1 MKRLFSLLLLLLL
14 NLTSGNTQT
23 LKTNWTDQVNPAN
36 PLPEYPRP
44 QLVRNSWQ
52 NLNGQWDYAIL
63 PKGTAPEG
71 AFQGKI
77 TVPFAVESLLSGV
90 QKTVGPDQELW
101 YERQLTLSLNRTNK
115 RVLLHFG
122 AVDWEAEVW
131 VNGIRAGSHQGGF
144 DGFSI
149 DISDLLIKGEK
160 QTIRVRV
167 WDPSDAGP
175 QPRGKQVQN
184 PKGIWYTPVT
194 GIWQTVWLEAVPIQ
208 HITAV
213 TSRTDWENKNLIFTP
228 EIQSNRQDLTVQISV
243 TDTQGFSETKSAK
256 VGEPIQIHVPNPK
269 PWSPG
274 AAFLYPVSIKL
285 YQGKNLLDEAQSY
298 AAFRDIRM
306 AKDVNGHQR
315 MLLNGVEVF
324 HYGPLDQGW
333 WPDGLYTAPTD
344 EALLFDIQ
352 KTREMGFNM
361 IRKHVKVEPARWY
374 YHADRLGMLVW
385 QDMPSG
391 DLGNRWEVRPGIIR
405 KGVNRERTAASEKIF
420 TTEWTEIIKE
430 FKFFPSIVVWVPFNE
445 AWGQFKTKEITA
457 LTRELDP
464 TRLINSASGGNFELA
479 GNRVVGDIL
488 DLHNYPDPVMPD
500 PAVFGTTISLVLG
513 EYGGLGLPLEGHT
526 WQQKDNWG
534 YQSFKSKE
542 ELEARYRT
550 LVADLNELIP
560 KGLAAAVYTQTTD
573 VEIETN
579 GLTKKCCNLEKIFVS
594 NLWPSLGI
602 PKLGFLGNYL
612 RWARRAFADF
622 SSLEQLLESCFFL
635 QACHISQ

>member
-579 GLTKKCCNLEKIFVS
+579 GLMTYDRKVIKIPAEVRLNQDIVFRRVGVKNLKLEFFEDAFSRFTRHEVLKISRF
-594 NLWPSLGI
+594 
-602 PKLGFLGNYL
+602 
-612 RWARRAFADF
+612 
-622 SSLEQLLESCFFL
+622 E
-635 QACHISQ
+635 

>member
-149 DISDLLIKGEK
+149 DISDLLIRGEK

-579 GLTKKCCNLEKIFVS
+579 GLMTYDRKVIKIPAEVLFQ
-594 NLWPSLGI
+594 I
-602 PKLGFLGNYL
+602 HQKLYSK
-612 RWARRAFADF
+612 D
-622 SSLEQLLESCFFL
+622 
-635 QACHISQ
+635 

>member
-1 MKRLFSLLLLLLL
+1 M
-14 NLTSGNTQT
+14 
-23 LKTNWTDQVNPAN
+23 NPAN

-101 YERQLTLSLNRTNK
+101 YERQLELSLNRTNK

-579 GLTKKCCNLEKIFVS
+579 GLMTYDRKVIKIPAEVLFQ
-594 NLWPSLGI
+594 I
-602 PKLGFLGNYL
+602 HQKLYSK
-612 RWARRAFADF
+612 D
-622 SSLEQLLESCFFL
+622 
-635 QACHISQ
+635 

>member
-101 YERQLTLSLNRTNK
+101 YERQLELSLNRTNK

-391 DLGNRWEVRPGIIR
+391 DLGNRWEVRPGVIR

-457 LTRELDP
+457 LTHELDP

-579 GLTKKCCNLEKIFVS
+579 GLMTYDRKVIKIPAEVLFQ
-594 NLWPSLGI
+594 I
-602 PKLGFLGNYL
+602 HQKLYSK
-612 RWARRAFADF
+612 D
-622 SSLEQLLESCFFL
+622 
-635 QACHISQ
+635 

>member
-71 AFQGKI
+71 VFQGKI

-101 YERQLTLSLNRTNK
+101 YERQLELSLNRSNK

-579 GLTKKCCNLEKIFVS
+579 GLMTYDRKVIKIPAEVLFQ
-594 NLWPSLGI
+594 I
-602 PKLGFLGNYL
+602 HQKLYSK
-612 RWARRAFADF
+612 D
-622 SSLEQLLESCFFL
+622 
-635 QACHISQ
+635 

>member
-149 DISDLLIKGEK
+149 DISDLLIEGEK

-579 GLTKKCCNLEKIFVS
+579 GLMTYDRKVIKIPAEVLFQ
-594 NLWPSLGI
+594 I
-602 PKLGFLGNYL
+602 HQKLYSK
-612 RWARRAFADF
+612 D
-622 SSLEQLLESCFFL
+622 
-635 QACHISQ
+635 

>member
-1 MKRLFSLLLLLLL
+1 MTRLFFVLLLLLL
-14 NLTSGNTQT
+14 NLTSGITQT

-71 AFQGKI
+71 GFQGKI
-77 TVPFAVESLLSGV
+77 TVPFAAESLLSGV

-144 DGFSI
+144 DGFSL

-184 PKGIWYTPVT
+184 PRGIWYTPVT
-194 GIWQTVWLEAVPIQ
+194 GIWQTVWLETVPVQ
-208 HITAV
+208 HITGV
-213 TSRTDWENKNLIFTP
+213 TSKTDWENKNLIFSP

-243 TDTQGFSETKSAK
+243 MDPEGFSETKSAK
-256 VGEPIQIHVPNPK
+256 LGEPIQIHLPNPK

-274 AAFLYPVSIKL
+274 DPFLYPVSIKL
-285 YQGKNLLDEAQSY
+285 YQGKKLLDEAQSY

-306 AKDVNGHQR
+306 AKDANGHQR
-315 MLLNGVEVF
+315 MLLNGEEVF

-352 KTREMGFNM
+352 KTHEMGFNM

-391 DLGNRWEVRPGIIR
+391 DLGNRWEVRPGVIR
-405 KGVNRERTAASEKIF
+405 KGVNKERTAASEKIF
-420 TTEWTEIIKE
+420 RTEWTEIIKE

-464 TRLINSASGGNFELA
+464 TRLINSASGGNFELE

-513 EYGGLGLPLEGHT
+513 EYGGLGLPVEGHT

-550 LVADLNELIP
+550 LVDDLNELIS

-579 GLTKKCCNLEKIFVS
+579 GLMTYDRKVIKIPTEVLFQ
-594 NLWPSLGI
+594 I
-602 PKLGFLGNYL
+602 HQKLYSK
-612 RWARRAFADF
+612 D
-622 SSLEQLLESCFFL
+622 
-635 QACHISQ
+635 

>member
-14 NLTSGNTQT
+14 NLPSGQTQT
-23 LKTNWTDQVNPAN
+23 LKTNWTDLVNPAN

-77 TVPFAVESLLSGV
+77 TVPFAAESLLSGV

-131 VNGIRAGSHQGGF
+131 VNGTRAGSHQGGF
-144 DGFSI
+144 DGFSL

-194 GIWQTVWLEAVPIQ
+194 GIWQTVWLETVPIQ
-208 HITAV
+208 HITGV
-213 TSRTDWENKNLIFTP
+213 TSSTDWENKNLIFNP

-256 VGEPIQIHVPNPK
+256 VGEPIQIHLPNPK

-285 YQGKNLLDEAQSY
+285 YQGKKLLDEAQSY

-306 AKDVNGHQR
+306 VKDANGYQR
-315 MLLNGVEVF
+315 MVLNGVEVF

-344 EALLFDIQ
+344 DALLFDIQ
-352 KTREMGFNM
+352 KTHEMGFNM

-391 DLGNRWEVRPGIIR
+391 DLGNRWEVRPGVIR

-513 EYGGLGLPLEGHT
+513 EYGGLGLPIEGHT

-550 LVADLNELIP
+550 LVDDLNELIP

-579 GLTKKCCNLEKIFVS
+579 GLMTYDRKIIK
-594 NLWPSLGI
+594 I
-602 PKLGFLGNYL
+602 PTEVLFQIHQKLYSK
-612 RWARRAFADF
+612 D
-622 SSLEQLLESCFFL
+622 
-635 QACHISQ
+635 

>member
-1 MKRLFSLLLLLLL
+1 MTRLFSVLLLLLL
-14 NLTSGNTQT
+14 NLTSGITQT

-71 AFQGKI
+71 GFQGKI
-77 TVPFAVESLLSGV
+77 TVPFAAESLLSGV

-101 YERQLTLSLNRTNK
+101 YERQLTLLLNRTNK

-144 DGFSI
+144 DGFSL

-184 PKGIWYTPVT
+184 PRGIWYTPVT
-194 GIWQTVWLEAVPIQ
+194 GIWQTVWLETVPVQ
-208 HITAV
+208 HITGV
-213 TSRTDWENKNLIFTP
+213 TSKTDWENKNLIFSP

-243 TDTQGFSETKSAK
+243 MDPEGFSETKSAK
-256 VGEPIQIHVPNPK
+256 LGEPIQIHLPNPK

-274 AAFLYPVSIKL
+274 DPFLYPVSIKL
-285 YQGKNLLDEAQSY
+285 YQGKKLLDEAQSY

-306 AKDVNGHQR
+306 AKDANGHQR
-315 MLLNGVEVF
+315 MLLNGEEVF

-352 KTREMGFNM
+352 KTHEMGFNM

-391 DLGNRWEVRPGIIR
+391 DLGNRWEVRPGVIR
-405 KGVNRERTAASEKIF
+405 KGVNKERTAASEKIF
-420 TTEWTEIIKE
+420 RTEWTEIIKE

-464 TRLINSASGGNFELA
+464 TRLINSASGGNFELE

-550 LVADLNELIP
+550 LVDDLNELIS

-579 GLTKKCCNLEKIFVS
+579 GLMTYDRKVIKIPTEVLFQ
-594 NLWPSLGI
+594 I
-602 PKLGFLGNYL
+602 HQKLYSK
-612 RWARRAFADF
+612 D
-622 SSLEQLLESCFFL
+622 
-635 QACHISQ
+635 

>member
-1 MKRLFSLLLLLLL
+1 MTRLFSVLLLLLL
-14 NLTSGNTQT
+14 NLTSGITQT

-71 AFQGKI
+71 GFQGKI
-77 TVPFAVESLLSGV
+77 TVPFAAESLLSGV

-144 DGFSI
+144 DGFSL

-184 PKGIWYTPVT
+184 PRGIWYTPVT
-194 GIWQTVWLEAVPIQ
+194 GIWQTVWLETVPVQ
-208 HITAV
+208 HITGV
-213 TSRTDWENKNLIFTP
+213 TSKTDWENKNLIFSP

-243 TDTQGFSETKSAK
+243 MDPEGFSETKSAK
-256 VGEPIQIHVPNPK
+256 LGEPIQIHLPNPK

-274 AAFLYPVSIKL
+274 DPFLYPVSIKL
-285 YQGKNLLDEAQSY
+285 YQGKKLLDEAQSY

-306 AKDVNGHQR
+306 AKDANGHQR
-315 MLLNGVEVF
+315 MLLNGEEVF

-352 KTREMGFNM
+352 KTHEMGFNM

-391 DLGNRWEVRPGIIR
+391 DLGNRWEVRPGVIR
-405 KGVNRERTAASEKIF
+405 KGVNKERTAASEKIF
-420 TTEWTEIIKE
+420 RTEWTEIIKE

-464 TRLINSASGGNFELA
+464 TRLINSASGGNFELE

-513 EYGGLGLPLEGHT
+513 EYGGLGLPVEGHT

-542 ELEARYRT
+542 ELEARYRA
-550 LVADLNELIP
+550 LVDDLNELIS

-579 GLTKKCCNLEKIFVS
+579 GLMTYDRKVIKIPTEVLFQ
-594 NLWPSLGI
+594 I
-602 PKLGFLGNYL
+602 HQKLYSK
-612 RWARRAFADF
+612 D
-622 SSLEQLLESCFFL
+622 
-635 QACHISQ
+635 

>member
-1 MKRLFSLLLLLLL
+1 
-14 NLTSGNTQT
+14 
-23 LKTNWTDQVNPAN
+23 
-36 PLPEYPRP
+36 
-44 QLVRNSWQ
+44 
-52 NLNGQWDYAIL
+52 L

-71 AFQGKI
+71 GFQGKI
-77 TVPFAVESLLSGV
+77 TVPFAAESLLSGV

-144 DGFSI
+144 DGFSL

-184 PKGIWYTPVT
+184 PRGIWYTPVT
-194 GIWQTVWLEAVPIQ
+194 GIWQTVWLETVPVQ
-208 HITAV
+208 HITGV
-213 TSRTDWENKNLIFTP
+213 TSKTDWGNKNLIFSP

-243 TDTQGFSETKSAK
+243 MDPEGFSETKSAK
-256 VGEPIQIHVPNPK
+256 LGEPIQIHLPNPK

-274 AAFLYPVSIKL
+274 DPFLYPVSIKL
-285 YQGKNLLDEAQSY
+285 YQGKKLLDEAQSY

-306 AKDVNGHQR
+306 AKDANGHQR
-315 MLLNGVEVF
+315 MLLNGEEVF

-352 KTREMGFNM
+352 KTHEMGFNM

-391 DLGNRWEVRPGIIR
+391 DLGNRWEVRPGVIR
-405 KGVNRERTAASEKIF
+405 KGVNKERTAASEKIF
-420 TTEWTEIIKE
+420 RTEWTEIIKE

-464 TRLINSASGGNFELA
+464 TRLINSASGGNFELE

-513 EYGGLGLPLEGHT
+513 EYGGLGLPVEGHT

-542 ELEARYRT
+542 ELEARYRA
-550 LVADLNELIP
+550 LVDDLNELIS

-579 GLTKKCCNLEKIFVS
+579 GLMTYDRKVIKIPTEVLFQ
-594 NLWPSLGI
+594 I
-602 PKLGFLGNYL
+602 HQKLYSK
-612 RWARRAFADF
+612 D
-622 SSLEQLLESCFFL
+622 
-635 QACHISQ
+635 

>member
-1 MKRLFSLLLLLLL
+1 MKRLFSLLLLLLQ
-14 NLTSGNTQT
+14 NLPSGQTQS
-23 LKTNWTDQVNPAN
+23 LKTNWTDLVNPAN

-77 TVPFAVESLLSGV
+77 TVPFAAESLLSGV

-131 VNGIRAGSHQGGF
+131 VNGTRAGSHQGGF
-144 DGFSI
+144 DGFSL

-194 GIWQTVWLEAVPIQ
+194 GIWQTVWLETVPIQ

-213 TSRTDWENKNLIFTP
+213 TSRTDWENKNLIFNP

-256 VGEPIQIHVPNPK
+256 VGEPIQIHLPNPK

-285 YQGKNLLDEAQSY
+285 YQGKKLLDEAQSY

-306 AKDVNGHQR
+306 AKDANGYQR
-315 MLLNGVEVF
+315 MVLNGVEVF

-344 EALLFDIQ
+344 DALLFDIQ
-352 KTREMGFNM
+352 KTHEMGFNM

-391 DLGNRWEVRPGIIR
+391 DLGNRWEVRPGVIR

-513 EYGGLGLPLEGHT
+513 EYGGLGLPIEGHT

-550 LVADLNELIP
+550 LIDDLNELIP

-579 GLTKKCCNLEKIFVS
+579 GLMTYDRKIIK
-594 NLWPSLGI
+594 I
-602 PKLGFLGNYL
+602 PTEVLFQIHQKLYSK
-612 RWARRAFADF
+612 D
-622 SSLEQLLESCFFL
+622 
-635 QACHISQ
+635 

>member
-14 NLTSGNTQT
+14 NLTSGHTQT
-23 LKTNWTDQVNPAN
+23 LKTNWTDLVNPAN

-63 PKGTAPEG
+63 PKGTAPEA

-90 QKTVGPDQELW
+90 QKTVGSDQELW
-101 YERQLTLSLNRTNK
+101 YERQLSLSLNRTNK
-115 RVLLHFG
+115 RTLLHFG

-131 VNGIRAGSHQGGF
+131 VNGTRAGSHQGGF
-144 DGFSI
+144 DGFSF
-149 DISDLLIKGEK
+149 DISELLIKGDK

-175 QPRGKQVQN
+175 QPRGKQVQD
-184 PKGIWYTPVT
+184 PKSIWYTPVT
-194 GIWQTVWLEAVPIQ
+194 GIWQTVWLETVPIQ

-243 TDTQGFSETKSAK
+243 TDPQGFSETKSAK
-256 VGEPIQIHVPNPK
+256 LGEPIQIHLPNPK

-285 YQGKNLLDEAQSY
+285 YQGKNLLDQAQSY

-306 AKDVNGHQR
+306 AKDANGHQR
-315 MLLNGVEVF
+315 MLLNGEEVF

-374 YHADRLGMLVW
+374 YHADLLGMLVW

-464 TRLINSASGGNFELA
+464 TRLINSASGGNFELE

-500 PAVFGTTISLVLG
+500 PAVFGTSISLVLG

-550 LVADLNELIP
+550 LVDDLNELIP

-579 GLTKKCCNLEKIFVS
+579 GLMTYDRKVIKIPTEVLFQIHQKLYQKK
-594 NLWPSLGI
+594 
-602 PKLGFLGNYL
+602 
-612 RWARRAFADF
+612 R
-622 SSLEQLLESCFFL
+622 
-635 QACHISQ
+635 

>member
-1 MKRLFSLLLLLLL
+1 MTRLFFVLLLLLL
-14 NLTSGNTQT
+14 NLTSGITQT

-71 AFQGKI
+71 GFQGKI
-77 TVPFAVESLLSGV
+77 TVPFAAESLLSGV

-101 YERQLTLSLNRTNK
+101 YERQLTLLLNRTNK

-144 DGFSI
+144 DGFSL

-184 PKGIWYTPVT
+184 PRGIWYTPVT
-194 GIWQTVWLEAVPIQ
+194 GIWQTVWLETVPVQ
-208 HITAV
+208 HITGV
-213 TSRTDWENKNLIFTP
+213 TSKTDWENKNLIFSP

-243 TDTQGFSETKSAK
+243 MDPEGFSETKSAK
-256 VGEPIQIHVPNPK
+256 LGEPIQIHLPNPK

-274 AAFLYPVSIKL
+274 DPFLYPVSIKL
-285 YQGKNLLDEAQSY
+285 YQGKKLLDEAQSY

-306 AKDVNGHQR
+306 AKDANGHQR
-315 MLLNGVEVF
+315 MLLNGEEVF

-352 KTREMGFNM
+352 KTHEMGFNM

-391 DLGNRWEVRPGIIR
+391 DLGNRWEVRPGVIR
-405 KGVNRERTAASEKIF
+405 KGVNKERTAASEKIF
-420 TTEWTEIIKE
+420 RTEWTEIIKE

-464 TRLINSASGGNFELA
+464 TRLINSASGGNFELE

-550 LVADLNELIP
+550 LVDDLNELIS

-579 GLTKKCCNLEKIFVS
+579 GLMTYDRKVIKIPTEVLFQ
-594 NLWPSLGI
+594 I
-602 PKLGFLGNYL
+602 HQKLYSK
-612 RWARRAFADF
+612 D
-622 SSLEQLLESCFFL
+622 
-635 QACHISQ
+635 

>member
-63 PKGTAPEG
+63 PKGSAPEG

-90 QKTVGPDQELW
+90 QKTVGPDHELW

-579 GLTKKCCNLEKIFVS
+579 GLMTYDRKVIKIPAEVLFQ
-594 NLWPSLGI
+594 I
-602 PKLGFLGNYL
+602 HQKLYSK
-612 RWARRAFADF
+612 D
-622 SSLEQLLESCFFL
+622 
-635 QACHISQ
+635 

>member
-71 AFQGKI
+71 VFQGKI

-420 TTEWTEIIKE
+420 TTEGTEIIKE

-579 GLTKKCCNLEKIFVS
+579 GLMTYDRKVIKIPAEVLFQ
-594 NLWPSLGI
+594 I
-602 PKLGFLGNYL
+602 HQKLYSK
-612 RWARRAFADF
+612 D
-622 SSLEQLLESCFFL
+622 
-635 QACHISQ
+635 

>member
-1 MKRLFSLLLLLLL
+1 MTRLFSVLLLLLL
-14 NLTSGNTQT
+14 NLTSGITQT
-23 LKTNWTDQVNPAN
+23 LKTNWADQVNPAN

-71 AFQGKI
+71 GFQGKI
-77 TVPFAVESLLSGV
+77 TVPFAAESLLSGV

-144 DGFSI
+144 DGFSL

-184 PKGIWYTPVT
+184 PRGIWYTPVT
-194 GIWQTVWLEAVPIQ
+194 GIWQTVWLETVPVQ
-208 HITAV
+208 HITGV
-213 TSRTDWENKNLIFTP
+213 TSKTDWGNKNLIFSP

-243 TDTQGFSETKSAK
+243 MDSEGFSETKSAK
-256 VGEPIQIHVPNPK
+256 LGEPIQIHLPNPK

-274 AAFLYPVSIKL
+274 DPFLYPVSIKL

-306 AKDVNGHQR
+306 AKDANGHQR
-315 MLLNGVEVF
+315 MLLNGEEVF

-352 KTREMGFNM
+352 KTHEMGFNM

-391 DLGNRWEVRPGIIR
+391 DLGNRWEVRPGVIR
-405 KGVNRERTAASEKIF
+405 KGVNKERTAASEKIF
-420 TTEWTEIIKE
+420 RTEWTEIIKE

-464 TRLINSASGGNFELA
+464 TRLINSASGGNFELE

-513 EYGGLGLPLEGHT
+513 EYGGLGLPVEGHT

-542 ELEARYRT
+542 ELEARYRA
-550 LVADLNELIP
+550 LVDDLNELIS

-579 GLTKKCCNLEKIFVS
+579 GLMTYDRKVIKIPTEVLFQ
-594 NLWPSLGI
+594 I
-602 PKLGFLGNYL
+602 HQKLYSK
-612 RWARRAFADF
+612 D
-622 SSLEQLLESCFFL
+622 
-635 QACHISQ
+635 

>member
-1 MKRLFSLLLLLLL
+1 MTRLFFVLLLLLL
-14 NLTSGNTQT
+14 NLTSGITQT

-71 AFQGKI
+71 GFQGKI
-77 TVPFAVESLLSGV
+77 TVPFAAESLLSGV

-144 DGFSI
+144 DGFSL

-184 PKGIWYTPVT
+184 PRGIWYTPVT
-194 GIWQTVWLEAVPIQ
+194 GIWQTVWLETVPVQ
-208 HITAV
+208 HITGV
-213 TSRTDWENKNLIFTP
+213 TSKTDWENKNLIFSP

-243 TDTQGFSETKSAK
+243 MDPEGFSETKSAK
-256 VGEPIQIHVPNPK
+256 LGEPIQIHLPNPK

-274 AAFLYPVSIKL
+274 DPFLYPVSIKL
-285 YQGKNLLDEAQSY
+285 YQGKKLLDEAQSY

-306 AKDVNGHQR
+306 AKDANGHQR
-315 MLLNGVEVF
+315 MLLNGEEVF

-352 KTREMGFNM
+352 KTHEMGFNM

-391 DLGNRWEVRPGIIR
+391 DLGNRWEVRPGVIR
-405 KGVNRERTAASEKIF
+405 KGVNKERTAASEKIF
-420 TTEWTEIIKE
+420 RTEWTEIIKE

-464 TRLINSASGGNFELA
+464 TRLINSASGGNFELE

-513 EYGGLGLPLEGHT
+513 EYGGLGLPVEGHT

-542 ELEARYRT
+542 ELEARYRA
-550 LVADLNELIP
+550 LVDDLNELIS

-579 GLTKKCCNLEKIFVS
+579 GLMTYDRKVIKIPTEVLFQ
-594 NLWPSLGI
+594 I
-602 PKLGFLGNYL
+602 HQKLYSK
-612 RWARRAFADF
+612 D
-622 SSLEQLLESCFFL
+622 
-635 QACHISQ
+635 